1 MWINIEVIPQDEDTI
16 YLPQKIAERFN
27 TKINVA
33 FAKRVIMAIVK
44 PAPDNKTDEGQ
55 SFENPLRI
63 MFSHKLAFKLQL
75 LKSLTYQMKFNE
87 HAIFIGPVIGLLLG
101 RNNHLYSPFH
111 MEKYSD
117 RFGIYN
123 KVGGLI
129 YAFSPETID
138 WKNSV
143 AYGLYYNN
151 IKNAWQFGR
160 FPLPT
165 VIYRRDFHSKAE
177 TTKKLIKFTNAKMF
191 NSCRFTKFV
200 LFKYIKK
207 DKDLSK
213 YLPPTELSIDFKQV
227 KSFINKYNNIILKPI
242 GLSRGRGICIIKK
255 DGNYYNISDYRNPE
269 PIEMRLAGDEA
280 LKGYFKKNKDF
291 FDRYLI
297 QKHLSLA
304 QVDGSPFDIRVVM
317 QKERPPEW
325 KCTGIECRV
334 AAPKSLVTNISRG
347 GYALT
352 IDEALKGALPGCAE
366 EHGSIKLKLDD
377 LCHKLCESLDKSGHH
392 FAEFGVDIAIDED
405 KGLWII
411 EVNVFPSFKGFKEMD
426 YDTYLKIRYT
436 PISYAAYLAGF

>member
-1 MWINIEVIPQDEDTI
+1 MWINIEVIPQDEEAI
-16 YLPQKIAERFN
+16 YLPQRIAERFK
-27 TKINVA
+27 TKINIA
-33 FAKRVIMAIVK
+33 FAKRVTTAIVK
-44 PAPDNKTDEGQ
+44 LAPDNKTDEGQ
-55 SFENPLRI
+55 SFENPLKI
-63 MFSHKLAFKLQL
+63 MLSHKLALKLQL

-87 HAIFIGPVIGLLLG
+87 HTIFIGPVIGLLLG
-101 RNNHLYSPFH
+101 RNNYLYSPFH

-143 AYGLYYNN
+143 AYGLYYNS
-151 IKNAWQFGR
+151 IKNVWQFGR

-200 LFKYIKK
+200 LFKYINK
-207 DKDLSK
+207 DKDLSE
-213 YLPPTELSIDFKQV
+213 YLPPTELSTDFEQV
-227 KSFINKYNNIILKPI
+227 KSFINKYNNVILKPI

-255 DGNYYNISDYRNPE
+255 DGNYYNVSDYRNPE
-269 PIEMRLAGDEA
+269 PIESRLAGDEA
-280 LKGYFKKNKDF
+280 LKGYLKENKGF

-297 QKHLSLA
+297 QRHLSLA
-304 QVDGSPFDIRVVM
+304 KVDGSPFDIRAVM

-334 AAPKSLVTNISRG
+334 AAPESLVTNISRG

-352 IDEALKGALPGCAE
+352 IDEALKGALPECSE
-366 EHGSIKLKLDD
+366 EHGSIKLKLDN
-377 LCHKLCESLDKSGHH
+377 LCHKLCESLDRSGHH

-405 KGLWII
+405 KKLWII

-426 YDTYLKIRYT
+426 YDTYLKIRHT